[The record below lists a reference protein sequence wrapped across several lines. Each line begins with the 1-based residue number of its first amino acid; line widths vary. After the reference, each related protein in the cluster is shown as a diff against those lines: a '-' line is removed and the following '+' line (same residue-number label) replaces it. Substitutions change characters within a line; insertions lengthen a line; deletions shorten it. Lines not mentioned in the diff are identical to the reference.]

1 MTLPAV
7 EIHGLEKAYGDTRAL
22 AGVDAEV
29 RQGEIFGFLGP
40 DGAGKTTLF
49 RILCTLIR
57 ADAGTARVLGLDVE
71 DDLWA
76 IRRKVGYM
84 PGRFSLYPDLTV
96 RENVR
101 FFATAFG
108 TTVEDQYDVIAPIYG
123 QLEPFEDRRAEALSG
138 GMKQKLALSCALVH
152 RPGIL
157 FLDEPTTGVDAVSR
171 REFWDLL
178 ETLRDGGLTVV
189 VSTPYMDEADRCDRV
204 ALIQD
209 GALLAMDTPAALVAG
224 YPLPMLEVR
233 GGDRVKVLAA
243 LRAAPWAYSAYPF
256 GSSIHY
262 TDARAGRDPDEV
274 RRDVEAHLAAEL
286 GESPR
291 AGSPEPSG
299 DRPATPTVARS
310 GAPSGR
316 GEGTPG
322 GAGALGDIRVT
333 VATAGIEDLFM
344 YRMAGPG
351 DQGESPP
358 TGTGR
363 PAPADDPPPAPGDAP

>member
-1 MTLPAV
+1 MSLPAV
-7 EIHGLEKAYGDTRAL
+7 EIRGLEKAYGDTRAL
-22 AGVDAEV
+22 AGIDAEV
-29 RQGEIFGFLGP
+29 RQGEIFGFIGP

-57 ADAGTARVLGLDVE
+57 ADAGSARVLGLDVE

-108 TTVEDQYDVIAPIYG
+108 TTVEAQYDVIAPIYR
-123 QLEPFEDRRAEALSG
+123 QLEPFEDRRAEDLSG

-224 YPLPMLEVR
+224 YPLPLLEVR

-262 TDARAGRDPDEV
+262 TDARAGRDPEEV

-286 GESPR
+286 APD
-291 AGSPEPSG
+291 AGGGSVTLPEGPDPASAA
-299 DRPATPTVARS
+299 RPLEDV
-310 GAPSGR
+310 
-316 GEGTPG
+316 
-322 GAGALGDIRVT
+322 RVT
-333 VATAGIEDLFM
+333 PAAAGIEDLFM
-344 YRMAGPG
+344 YRMASHGAAATPALG
-351 DQGESPP
+351 LDGRDAPSPD
-358 TGTGR
+358 
-363 PAPADDPPPAPGDAP
+363 APPAP